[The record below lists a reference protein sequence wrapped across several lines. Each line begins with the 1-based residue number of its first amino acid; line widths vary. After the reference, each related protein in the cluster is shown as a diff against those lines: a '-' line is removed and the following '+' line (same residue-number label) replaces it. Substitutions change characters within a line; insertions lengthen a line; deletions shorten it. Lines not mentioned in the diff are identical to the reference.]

1 MHVKMSLHE
10 TPGTT
15 LGVLKPVVSN
25 CSKHTN
31 SVSDTALGASGQMQI
46 YGYKKLL
53 RIAAVRQLMAVK
65 AI

>member
-10 TPGTT
+10 TTGTT

-31 SVSDTALGASGQMQI
+31 SVSNTALAASGEMKT
-46 YGYKKLL
+46 YDYK
-53 RIAAVRQLMAVK
+53 IC
-65 AI
+65 